1 MMLVARPKKEG
12 RRLSMIL
19 SEDLA
24 DQLDKLSKAS
34 GLTKTVIVEKA
45 LRKYITEKEKIIKK
59 LDE

>member
-1 MMLVARPKKEG
+1 
-12 RRLSMIL
+12 MIF

-24 DQLDKLSKAS
+24 DQLDRLSKAS

-59 LDE
+59 LDEIANITVS